1 MASEEI
7 LREVIRKL
15 IKESII
21 KEDEFRG
28 AWANKSPR
36 EKSKYYKNLLAD
48 VEDGLN
54 ELVNIGEDYQVFQ
67 SAKHAAKALKQAY
80 KLVNSVK

>member
-36 EKSKYYKNLLAD
+36 EKSK
-48 VEDGLN
+48 
-54 ELVNIGEDYQVFQ
+54 Q
-67 SAKHAAKALKQAY
+67 
-80 KLVNSVK
+80 